1 MGQLIVITFVTLD
14 GVVEDPDG
22 SGGTDFGGWAMRQ
35 GPAAV
40 AGDKFRLGSMLETGT
55 LLFGRRTWEQF
66 SRLWP
71 PRDDPFS
78 ARMNAAAKAVVTS
91 RDLDTSAWPTSTVV
105 NGSVE
110 KWVQAARES
119 GDVVV
124 IGSLSLVSR
133 LAAAGMV
140 DEYRL
145 LTFPV
150 VAGSGRRLFTEPTDL
165 QLVSS
170 ESSPY
175 AVLSTYRPVAA
186 AAA

>member
-1 MGQLIVITFVTLD
+1 MGQLIVLSFTTLD

-40 AGDKFRLGSMLETGT
+40 AGDKFGLGSILETGV

-71 PRDDPFS
+71 PRDDAFS
-78 ARMNAAAKAVVTS
+78 SRMNAAAKAVVTS
-91 RDLDTSAWPTSTVV
+91 RDLETSGWSNSTVV
-105 NGSVE
+105 RGPVEEWVRATRGS
-110 KWVQAARES
+110 R
-119 GDVVV
+119 DVVV
-124 IGSLSLVSR
+124 IGSVSLVSR
-133 LAAAGMV
+133 LVAAGMV

-150 VAGSGRRLFTEPTDL
+150 VAGSGRRLLTKPMDL
-165 QLVSS
+165 RLVSS